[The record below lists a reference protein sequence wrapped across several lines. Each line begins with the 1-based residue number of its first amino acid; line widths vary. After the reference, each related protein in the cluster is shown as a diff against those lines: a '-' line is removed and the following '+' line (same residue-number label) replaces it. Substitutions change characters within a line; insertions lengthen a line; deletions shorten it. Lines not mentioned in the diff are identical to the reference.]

1 MKAEEGTIIDKP
13 SRLLAIAESLL
24 VTAIRASSVV
34 FVKIGLDY
42 MGPLTTAGLR
52 YCLAF
57 VILLPFVAR
66 NGNAIH
72 SISRRSWI
80 RLFIIG
86 ISACTIGNGALSW
99 GLKYIPA
106 TTGSFL
112 ASLIPLFVLFAGIL
126 WLKEIPTYRQVAGV
140 IVCLIG
146 GAFFFSLGLRPGE
159 PRGIIIVLV
168 GLSGYVL
175 FDVLGREVA
184 RERQVDTLALT
195 AIPLAIGGGCLLLI
209 ALFVEGI
216 PHLSM
221 PAWGVVLWLAVVN
234 TALANAI
241 YNHSLRVLTALEMSV
256 MFNLA
261 PLVTALLAWVL
272 LQERLDGVQV
282 AGIVTVIIGV
292 LLVQHSPT
300 RVAKESTV

>member
-1 MKAEEGTIIDKP
+1 MKECALIDKP

-34 FVKIGLDY
+34 FVKIGLAY

-57 VILLPFVAR
+57 VILLPFLVGKGGTAR
-66 NGNAIH
+66 

-86 ISACTIGNGALSW
+86 ISACTIANGALSW

-112 ASLIPLFVLFAGIL
+112 ASLIPILVLFTGIL
-126 WLKEIPTYRQVAGV
+126 WLKEIPTHRQVAGV
-140 IVCLIG
+140 IVCIIG
-146 GAFFFSLGLRPGE
+146 SAFFFSLGLRPGE
-159 PRGIIIVLV
+159 PRGIIIILV
-168 GLSGYVL
+168 GLTGYVL
-175 FDVLGREVA
+175 FDILGRDLA
-184 RERQVDTLALT
+184 RERQVDTLSLT
-195 AIPLAIGGGCLLLI
+195 AIPLAIGGGWLLLI
-209 ALFVEGI
+209 ALLLEGI
-216 PHLSM
+216 PHLTL
-221 PAWGVVLWLAVVN
+221 PAWGIVLWLAVVN
-234 TALANAI
+234 TALANAL

-272 LQERLDGVQV
+272 LHESLDAVQI

-292 LLVQHSPT
+292 LLVQYSPT
-300 RVAKESTV
+300 HVAKESTV